1 MYILRGHFY
10 SLEVGC
16 SRTPPLLTF
25 RKSPSAGDPEGGDAA
40 AHQNDCIC
48 LLHIHMCI
56 YIKLKKL
63 IDDVLNKLKELSN
76 DENTTSKLNNY
87 LRVFIRIINAYTSKE
102 YTYVPWKTICL
113 IVAGLIY
120 FIYPVDLIPDFIPV
134 SGLIDDVA
142 FIAWIYDSIKE
153 DIDKFLEWEKSSKE

>member
-1 MYILRGHFY
+1 
-10 SLEVGC
+10 
-16 SRTPPLLTF
+16 
-25 RKSPSAGDPEGGDAA
+25 
-40 AHQNDCIC
+40 
-48 LLHIHMCI
+48 MCI
-56 YIKLKKL
+56 R
-63 IDDVLNKLKELSN
+63 DRNKLKELSN

>member
-1 MYILRGHFY
+1 MNKGNSIKDYI
-10 SLEVGC
+10 SKAK
-16 SRTPPLLTF
+16 TII
-25 RKSPSAGDPEGGDAA
+25 
-40 AHQNDCIC
+40 NDDK
-48 LLHIHMCI
+48 
-56 YIKLKKL
+56 KLKML